1 MHNIKH
7 ADAESITEE
16 VEALAKD
23 STEETTTENIVAEN
37 KVLVS
42 EEDDKFIGPILPD
55 KKKIMTDGE
64 RKFI

>member
-1 MHNIKH
+1 MHNNKH

-16 VEALAKD
+16 VEAVAKE

-42 EEDDKFIGPILPD
+42 EEDDKFIGPTLPD
-55 KKKIMTDGE
+55 K
-64 RKFI
+64 R

>member
-23 STEETTTENIVAEN
+23 STEETTTKNIVAEN

-42 EEDDKFIGPILPD
+42 VEGDKFIGPTLPD
-55 KKKIMTDGE
+55 KKNS
-64 RKFI
+64 

>member
-1 MHNIKH
+1 MHNNKH

-16 VEALAKD
+16 VEAVAKD

-42 EEDDKFIGPILPD
+42 EEDDEFIGPI
-55 KKKIMTDGE
+55 
-64 RKFI
+64 

>member
-1 MHNIKH
+1 MHNNKH

-16 VEALAKD
+16 VEAVAKD

-42 EEDDKFIGPILPD
+42 EEDDKFIGPTLPD
-55 KKKIMTDGE
+55 KRELMTDGE
-64 RKFI
+64 RKSI

>member
-1 MHNIKH
+1 MHNNKH

-37 KVLVS
+37 KVLVC
-42 EEDDKFIGPILPD
+42 EKEDEFIGPTLPD
-55 KKKIMTDGE
+55 K
-64 RKFI
+64 R